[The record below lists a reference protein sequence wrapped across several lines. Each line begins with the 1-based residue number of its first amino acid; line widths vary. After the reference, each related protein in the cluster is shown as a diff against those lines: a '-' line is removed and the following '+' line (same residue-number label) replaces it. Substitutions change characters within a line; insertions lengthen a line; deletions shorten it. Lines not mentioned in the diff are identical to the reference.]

1 MDKTNN
7 KPKLL
12 AVGGVAL
19 AVIVLLVVLLLTRCG
34 GGIITA
40 SMDGGELTELLAAE
54 GNQTI
59 QLDGDVVLEGPV
71 VVNGNKTI
79 QGEGTIILNT
89 PVEGQ
94 WPKSD
99 VPTWGMG
106 CADIAVEDAQA
117 MPAAITVS
125 NGAKLTLGEGVV
137 VDAGNNA
144 NGILVQ
150 ERAELTV
157 SGQSGIRNGRYANL
171 VVAAE
176 AEAKLSG
183 GELLDGNVHNIINY
197 GKLELVDGNVSG
209 AKAGAA
215 IYTAGELIQSGGT
228 VSGAAFHNVYVAV
241 GTMTMTGGTNTEA
254 AKDGIRVA
262 EGASADVTGGTIT
275 LCNHGLCNDG
285 TMTAGAVLL
294 NECGIMNYETGT
306 MDLKG
311 TTVDTSEVYCLANS
325 GGTVNAVDFTAA
337 RCDTCAIYNFSGDM
351 NFTSLTVTGS
361 RDGNVANAGG
371 NLTIDGATL
380 DVCRDKSLTVGNGKA
395 VVKNATINGTTGD
408 KYGVY
413 AYGGELELSDSSIV
427 NVSSTAVKV
436 DAGSTVT
443 LTNVT
448 IKDAAQ
454 NGFQA
459 VGGRIVA
466 TNVSMENMGSHGIY
480 NQAGEV
486 EVNGLTV
493 KGVKKN
499 AVQQKEG
506 TTTITGLTA
515 ENMGNHGA
523 YVEAGTLTIED
534 GTIKT
539 MEGNGFYIVKG
550 DNKLVLK
557 NVSISDIV
565 QQGINNESVMELT
578 NVTITGAG
586 KNGIYN
592 KVGASATINGLHISD
607 VVEHGVN
614 NKAQM
619 SASGVTIQ
627 NTGKGSNGI
636 QNNGT
641 LTLNGA
647 TIGNSQN
654 HGLYNAGQ
662 LTASNVTIN
671 VTSQNGLYNDGGTA
685 TVNGLDITNAGDQGV
700 NNNATITLSN
710 VEIKGTAQNGIYNSK
725 GTAKIDKLSVSGT
738 TGHGVSNA
746 AAMTLTNA
754 EITGTGGG
762 KNGVQ
767 NTGSLTVGGITI
779 TDSKNHGIYNSA
791 GLSGSG
797 VSISNAADNGLYN
810 DGGTVDALS
819 GLTVTNVGGQGVN
832 NNSTL
837 VISEVTVSGTG
848 KNGIYNNGG
857 TATVTGLQVSNVGE
871 HGVSNQGT
879 MTLTTATL
887 DGSGVGSNCIQNK
900 GDLTVADV
908 TAKNSQNHGVYNDS
922 KFTATGELT
931 ITNAAVTGMY
941 NYGGNASLTTVK
953 ITTTGSHGLNNAGTM
968 TAQTLSVSG
977 AVENGIQNSGSLNVT
992 GSAYVGGSGKHGV
1005 FNGNQL
1011 NGNNITVASAGDLLL
1026 SNAGNMEIHGLN
1038 LSGYAHK
1045 AVYNAGYAELYNAT
1059 VDGTNVTN
1067 GGNAEYLV
1075 DNNGG
1080 TLDLT
1085 NATLVNANG
1094 VSLQNRGRAFSALT
1108 NVIIDGAGNYGIFVE
1123 AGSTVSGDGV
1133 VVNNI
1138 TKNTNLSGAE
1148 GYAIK
1153 NQGTITMMD
1162 HVTLGDYDDGVTG
1175 DGKTARK
1182 STSGIASTALTN
1194 DSATAS
1200 YSGYDL
1206 TVKNAPNGQAIYNK
1220 GVLYVTD
1227 LYAEDVKDAIV
1238 TRYTGWVTL
1247 SGTVTIKDTTR
1258 NPISI
1263 YGNEGKDY
1271 VNGITLTSGANMT
1284 IENCGS
1290 HAINNKGSFLAAA
1303 DTNLIIRNVTGQNVN
1318 AINNNGGTMT
1328 LGNVTID
1335 GVYVTISWN
1344 DKENKINTNS
1354 GNGIQSNSTLEI
1366 NGNVIIGGIFTKPA
1380 EGKTDNTNGSGMVV
1394 KNGGTVTGLGS
1405 VTIIGN
1411 QTAPEGYDGY
1421 TGLFNGIM
1429 MANGSLKIAGDV
1441 SVSNA
1446 KNQGI
1451 YLGDEKNGDTL
1462 SAKNITVN
1470 GVVNGNGIYVRYKTG
1485 VLNATGNLDV
1495 SATGQNGITNAGTFD
1510 VGGNVYI
1517 HDITSGFNGLR
1528 NDGSGKMTVAGDVT
1542 IANISG
1548 TTTATGRGNALTSNG
1563 KVTVGGNMTISG
1575 VTTSGNTDNTSN
1587 NAINGSGT
1595 ITVGGNVTVTDAVT
1609 AGHGAFLDQG
1619 KLLVTGNI
1627 EINGTGSGKQG
1638 IYGANETKTDGTV
1651 TKTAEIKA
1659 ANITIR
1665 NAGGNGIY
1673 INKTSNKL
1681 TVTGDINISGSAG
1694 GHGLSTTGIVTVG
1707 GNITISNTTNSSM
1720 NGIEAKSGSV
1730 MKVTG
1735 AIVINN
1741 SGKRGLNNAGTV
1753 TASSLSIN
1761 GFGENGI
1768 QNGGTLNIT
1777 GAITVANGTG
1787 TGHGIYS
1794 SKTLTADSISI
1805 SNVTRNGINNGG
1817 EMRVTGEVS
1826 VKNAVQGGIGS
1837 NKTFSAGSVTIDTV
1851 TAGPGINNSGT
1862 FTVTGL
1868 TTVKNI
1874 TCTDAN
1880 AIQNKNTM
1888 TLGDVVIDGVKA
1900 KIGTETVE
1908 DVTKDKSNVGN
1919 GLYNEKT
1926 LTLNGIANITNV
1938 FTDKKGNAVGA
1949 GFCQSAAGTTTGTG
1963 GMVITGTASTDEA
1976 YPYGIH
1982 NGIFLDGSTINLSG
1996 DITVTNVTNQ
2006 GVYVANENAALTA
2019 KNITITDVAGN
2030 SIYVNKATGALTTTG
2045 VITVKNAG
2053 QHGIN
2058 NVGTM
2063 NAGAIVLENITKNG
2077 INNSG
2082 TVTIATGDVTATN
2095 IGDTGIA
2102 SNGAFNAPNSTLT
2115 VNTVKNQGVS
2125 IKAEM
2130 NVFGIIVTNSTG
2142 HGVVVNQKNTTMTV
2156 TGTIR
2161 VDGFTKRGISN
2172 TQAGA
2177 EIKAGNIV
2185 VANGTSANIDAGIKN
2200 GNATA
2205 KITVTGDVT
2214 VSNVGGT
2221 TTAADVGNGITN
2233 TGIITVGGTL
2243 KVENTT
2249 SGASG
2254 KDTANCGIWNKAG
2267 TIKAAT
2273 LIVDGVANRSG
2284 IYLNGGTLDVTDLT
2298 VQNVKK
2304 YVGVYID
2311 SNATL
2316 KANTATVS
2324 NIGHQGI
2331 QAQHANTIE
2340 IGTLTFSSIAKNALR
2355 LYNANS
2361 NPTVTITNMIA
2372 SDVTEY
2378 ALAAQKELT
2387 ADNIS
2392 VGILW
2397 YQNCGKGA
2405 VHSNVKSGIG
2415 EVRNELPP
2423 DEADAV
2429 ADETASTTEETTET
2443 TPTEITETTPATT
2456 EASASVDGGET
2467 QPTTTEQEGV

>member
-12 AVGGVAL
+12 AAGGVAL
-19 AVIVLLVVLLLTRCG
+19 AVLILLVILLLTRCG
-34 GGIITA
+34 GGITA
-40 SMDGGELTELLAAE
+40 SMDSGELAQLLAAE
-54 GNQTI
+54 GTHTI
-59 QLDGDVVLEGPV
+59 QLDGDVVLEEPL

-79 QGEGTIILNT
+79 QGEGKIILGT
-89 PVEGQ
+89 ALEGQ
-94 WPKSD
+94 WPETD

-106 CADIAVEDAQA
+106 CADIAVEDAAA
-117 MPAAITVS
+117 MPAAVTVS
-125 NGAKLTLGEGVV
+125 NGAKLTLSEGVIL
-137 VDAGNNA
+137 DAGNNA

-150 ERAELTV
+150 QRAKLTV

-171 VVAAE
+171 VIAADAE
-176 AEAKLSG
+176 AQLSG
-183 GELLDGNVHNIINY
+183 GELLDGNVHNVINY
-197 GKLELVDGNVSG
+197 GKLEMTEGTVSG

-215 IYTAGELIQSGGT
+215 IYTAGEMTQSGGT
-228 VSGAAFHNVYVAV
+228 VSGAAFHNVYVAA
-241 GTMTMTGGTNTEA
+241 GSMTMTGGTNTEA

-294 NECGIMNYETGT
+294 NECGIMNYETGI

-311 TTVDTSEVYCLANS
+311 TTVDTSEVYCLANN
-325 GGTVNAVDFTAA
+325 GGTVNADSFTAA

-351 NFTSLTVTGS
+351 NFTNLTVTGS
-361 RDGNVANAGG
+361 RDGNIANAGG
-371 NLTIDGATL
+371 NMTIDGATL
-380 DVCRDKSLTVGNGKA
+380 DVCRDKSVTVGNGKA
-395 VVKNATINGTTGD
+395 VLKNVTINGTTGD

-413 AYGGELELSDSSIV
+413 AYGGELELSDSSIS

-448 IKDAAQ
+448 MKDIAQ

-480 NQAGEV
+480 NQDGEV
-486 EVNGLTV
+486 EANGLTIL
-493 KGVKKN
+493 GVKKN
-499 AVQQKEG
+499 AVQQKAG

-515 ENMGNHGA
+515 EDMGNHGG
-523 YVEAGTLTIED
+523 YVEAGTLTID
-534 GTIKT
+534 GGSLKT

-557 NVSISDIV
+557 DVTLSDIV
-565 QQGINNESVMELT
+565 QQGINNESVVELT

-592 KVGASATINGLHISD
+592 KVGASAVINGLNVSD
-607 VVEHGVN
+607 VKEHGVN

-619 SASGVTIQ
+619 TASGVTVR

-636 QNNGT
+636 QNNGD
-641 LTLNGA
+641 LTLSGA
-647 TIGNSQN
+647 SVTNSQN
-654 HGLYNAGQ
+654 HGLYNAGK
-662 LTASNVTIN
+662 LNASGVSIN

-685 TVNGLDITNAGDQGV
+685 TVNGLNVTNAGDQGV
-700 NNNATITLSN
+700 NNNATLTLSDAKIN
-710 VEIKGTAQNGIYNSK
+710 GTAQNGVYNSK
-725 GTAKIDKLSVSGT
+725 GTAKIDKLTVSGT

-754 EITGTGGG
+754 QITGTGGG

-767 NTGSLTVGGITI
+767 NTGSLTVGGVTI

-797 VSISNAADNGLYN
+797 VSISNTADNGLYN

-819 GLTVTNVGGQGVN
+819 GLTVTNAGGQGVN

-857 TATVTGLQVSNVGE
+857 TAAVTGLKVSNVGE

-941 NYGGNASLTTVK
+941 NYGGNVSLTTVK

-968 TAQTLSVSG
+968 TAQTVSVSG
-977 AVENGIQNSGSLNVT
+977 AAENGIQNSGSLNVT

-1005 FNGNQL
+1005 YNGNQL

-1026 SNAGNMEIHGLN
+1026 SNAGNMEIHGLS

-1059 VDGTNVTN
+1059 IDGTNVTN

-1200 YSGYDL
+1200 YSGFDL
-1206 TVKNAPNGQAIYNK
+1206 TIKNAPNGQAIYNK

-1238 TRYTGWVTL
+1238 TRYTSWVTL
-1247 SGTVTIKDTTR
+1247 SGNVTLKDITR
-1258 NPISI
+1258 NPVST
-1263 YGNEGKDY
+1263 YGVESGSY
-1271 VNGITLTSGANMT
+1271 VNGITLTSGTNMV
-1284 IENCGS
+1284 IENAGS

-1303 DTNLIIRNVTGQNVN
+1303 DSTLIIRNVTGQNVN

-1328 LGNVTID
+1328 LGNVTVD
-1335 GVYVTISWN
+1335 GVYVTISMYN
-1344 DKENKINTNS
+1344 DTTINSNS
-1354 GNGIQSNSTLEI
+1354 GNAIQTNSTMEI
-1366 NGNVIIGGIFTKPA
+1366 NGNVVIGGIFYKA
-1380 EGKTDNTNGSGMVV
+1380 ANNKNDNSNGSGVVV
-1394 KNGGTVTGLGS
+1394 KNGGKVTGTGS
-1405 VTIIGN
+1405 ITVLGN
-1411 QTAPEGYDGY
+1411 QTAPAGYEDY
-1421 TGLFNGIM
+1421 MGLYNGIM
-1429 MANGSLKIAGDV
+1429 LAKGTIDITGDV

-1446 KNQGI
+1446 QNQGI
-1451 YLGDEKNGDTL
+1451 YLGDSGGKDKL
-1462 SAKNITVN
+1462 SAGNVTVS
-1470 GVVNGNGIYVRYKTG
+1470 GVVNGNGIYVRYKNASFT
-1485 VLNATGNLDV
+1485 ATGNV
-1495 SATGQNGITNAGTFD
+1495 EVGATGQNAITNAGTFD

-1528 NDGSGKMTVAGDVT
+1528 NDGSGNMHVTGNVT

-1548 TTTATGRGNALTSNG
+1548 TTADKGRGNALTSNG
-1563 KVTVGGNMTISG
+1563 KVTVDGDLTISG
-1575 VTTSGNTDNTSN
+1575 VTTSGNKDNSSN
-1587 NAINGSGT
+1587 NAINGSGI
-1595 ITVGGNVTVTDAVT
+1595 ITVGGNVTVTDQVA

-1638 IYGANETKTDGTV
+1638 IYGANETKAEDGTV
-1651 TKTAEIKA
+1651 TKFAEIKA

-1665 NAGGNGIY
+1665 NAGGNGMY
-1673 INKTSNKL
+1673 INKNSGKV
-1681 TVTGDINISGSAG
+1681 TVTGAILIDTAGQHGINNVGTIKAGIITVNNACSTGTNNGISNNGGTVNVTGAVAVNGAG
-1694 GHGLSTTGIVTVG
+1694 GHGVSNNKNFTAASVTV
-1707 GNITISNTTNSSM
+1707 T
-1720 NGIEAKSGSV
+1720 
-1730 MKVTG
+1730 
-1735 AIVINN
+1735 
-1741 SGKRGLNNAGTV
+1741 NAGK
-1753 TASSLSIN
+1753 N
-1761 GFGENGI
+1761 GGNGI
-1768 QNGGTLNIT
+1768 QNSGSGNMTVSGAVNISSIVN
-1777 GAITVANGTG
+1777 GHAIYNAKTVSFGSFTSLD
-1787 TGHGIYS
+1787 T
-1794 SKTLTADSISI
+1794 SK
-1805 SNVTRNGINNGG
+1805 NGINNGG
-1817 EMRVTGEVS
+1817 SFTVGGEISVTNAGGDAVS
-1826 VKNAVQGGIGS
+1826 NS
-1837 NKTFSAGSVTIDTV
+1837 KTLTAGSITVDTG
-1851 TAGPGINNSGT
+1851 AKNGINNSGT

-1868 TTVKNI
+1868 TSVKNI
-1874 TCTDAN
+1874 TGTDVN
-1880 AIQNKNTM
+1880 AIQNRGTM
-1888 TLGDVVIDGVKA
+1888 TLNDVLVDGVKT

-1908 DVTKDKSNVGN
+1908 KDGQQVTQDKSNVGN
-1919 GLYNEKT
+1919 GIFNDKT
-1926 LTLNGIANITNV
+1926 LVLNGIANITNV

-1963 GMVITGTASTDEA
+1963 SLIITGTASADEA

-1982 NGIFLDGSTINLSG
+1982 NGIFLDGSSLNLSG

-2006 GVYVANENAALTA
+2006 GVYVANENAALA
-2019 KNITITDVAGN
+2019 AGNITVNGTGN
-2030 SIYVNKATGALTTTG
+2030 NGIYVNKATGTLTTTG
-2045 VITVKNAG
+2045 TITVKNTV

-2063 NAGAIVLENITKNG
+2063 NTGAIVLENITKNG

-2082 TVTIATGDVTATN
+2082 TVTIAAGDVTATN

-2115 VNTVKNQGVS
+2115 VNTVVNQGVS

-2130 NVFGIIVTNSTG
+2130 NVLGITVTGSTG
-2142 HGVVVNQKNTTMTV
+2142 HGVVVNNKNTTMNV

-2172 TQAGA
+2172 TQAGG
-2177 EIKAGNIV
+2177 EIKAGSIV
-2185 VANGTSANIDAGIKN
+2185 VTNGTSANIDAGIKN

-2205 KITVTGDVT
+2205 KITVTGDLT

-2233 TGIITVGGTL
+2233 VGTITVGSTL

-2267 TIKAAT
+2267 TIQAT
-2273 LIVDGVANRSG
+2273 NLIVDGVASRCG
-2284 IYLNGGTLDVTDLT
+2284 IYLNGGTMEAANLT
-2298 VQNVKK
+2298 VQNVQS
-2304 YVGVYID
+2304 YVGIYID
-2311 SNATL
+2311 SGATL
-2316 KANTATVS
+2316 RAEAAAVS
-2324 NIGHQGI
+2324 NINHQGI
-2331 QAQHANTIE
+2331 QAQHENTIT
-2340 IGTLTFSSIAKNALR
+2340 ITTLTLSSIAKNGLR

-2361 NPTVTITNMIA
+2361 NPTVTIVDLIA
-2372 SDVTEY
+2372 SDVAEY
-2378 ALAAQKELT
+2378 ALAAQKALT
-2387 ADNIS
+2387 SDNIS
-2392 VGILW
+2392 VGTVW

-2405 VHSNVKSGIG
+2405 VHGNIKSGIG
-2415 EVRNELPP
+2415 EIKNELPAAQSEEP
-2423 DEADAV
+2423 V
-2429 ADETASTTEETTET
+2429 ETTESIE
-2443 TPTEITETTPATT
+2443 PST
-2456 EASASVDGGET
+2456 EASASVEGGET
-2467 QPTTTEQEGV
+2467 QPTTTEQEGK

>member
-19 AVIVLLVVLLLTRCG
+19 AVLVLLVVLLLTRCG
-34 GGIITA
+34 GGMITA

-59 QLDGDVVLEGPV
+59 QVDGDVVLEGPV

-89 PVEGQ
+89 PLEGQ
-94 WPKSD
+94 WPKTD

-150 ERAELTV
+150 QRAELTV
-157 SGQSGIRNGRYANL
+157 SGQSGISNGRYANL
-171 VVAAE
+171 VICDGAE
-176 AEAKLSG
+176 VQING

-197 GKLELVDGNVSG
+197 GKLDLVDGNISG

-215 IYTAGELIQSGGT
+215 IYTAGELTQSGGS
-228 VSGAAFHNVYVAV
+228 VSGAAFHNVFVAA

-262 EGASADVTGGTIT
+262 EGAVADVTGGTIM

-285 TMTAGAVLL
+285 KLTAGAVML
-294 NECGIMNYETGT
+294 NECGIMNYETGI

-351 NFTSLTVTGS
+351 NFTNLTVTGS

-371 NLTIDGATL
+371 NMTIDGATL
-380 DVCRDKSLTVGNGKA
+380 DVCRDKSITVGNGKA
-395 VVKNATINGTTGD
+395 VMKNVTINGTTGD
-408 KYGVY
+408 KYGIY
-413 AYGGELELSDSSIV
+413 AYGGELELSDSSIAD
-427 NVSSTAVKV
+427 VSSTAVKV

-448 IKDAAQ
+448 IKDVAQ

-466 TNVSMENMGSHGIY
+466 TNVTMENMGSHGIY
-480 NQAGEV
+480 NQDGEV
-486 EVNGLTV
+486 EVNGLTI

-499 AVQQKEG
+499 AVQQKDG

-565 QQGINNESVMELT
+565 QQGINNESVVELT
-578 NVTITGAG
+578 NVSISNAG

-592 KVGASATINGLHISD
+592 KVGASATINGLN
-607 VVEHGVN
+607 VANVAEHGIN

-619 SASGVTIQ
+619 SASGVTIA

-647 TIGNSQN
+647 TIANSQN

-662 LTASNVTIN
+662 LTAANISVNVTA
-671 VTSQNGLYNDGGTA
+671 QNGLYNDGGTA
-685 TVNGLDITNAGDQGV
+685 TVTGLSVTNAGDQGV
-700 NNNATITLSN
+700 NNNATITISDAKIN
-710 VEIKGTAQNGIYNSK
+710 GTTQNGVYNSK
-725 GTAKIDKLSVSGT
+725 GTAKIDKLTVSATG
-738 TGHGVSNA
+738 GHGVSNA
-746 AAMTLTNA
+746 ATMTLTGA

-762 KNGVQ
+762 KNGIQ
-767 NTGSLTVGGITI
+767 NTGTLTVGGVTI

-791 GLSGSG
+791 SLNGSG
-797 VSISNAADNGLYN
+797 VTISNTDDNGLYN
-810 DGGTVDALS
+810 DGGTIGSLS
-819 GLTVTNVGGQGVN
+819 GLSVTNAGGQGVN
-832 NNSTL
+832 NNSTMTL
-837 VISEVTVSGTG
+837 SDVTVSGTG
-848 KNGIYNNGG
+848 KNGVYNNGG
-857 TATVTGLQVSNVGE
+857 TATVSELKVSNVGE

-879 MTLTTATL
+879 MSITNATL

-900 GDLTVADV
+900 GDLTVANV
-908 TAKNSQNHGVYNDS
+908 TAQNSKNHGVYNDS
-922 KFTATGELT
+922 GFTATGELV
-931 ITNAAVTGMY
+931 ITGAAVTGLY
-941 NYGGNASLTTVK
+941 NYGGNADITTMK

-968 TAQTLSVSG
+968 TVQNVSVS
-977 AVENGIQNSGSLNVT
+977 ASAENGIQNSGSLQVT
-992 GSAYVGGSGKHGV
+992 GYAYISGAGKHGV
-1005 FNGNQL
+1005 YNGNQL

-1038 LSGYAHK
+1038 LGGYANK

-1059 VDGTNVTN
+1059 IDGTNVTN

-1094 VSLQNRGRAFSALT
+1094 TSLQNRGRAFSALT

-1138 TKNTNLSGAE
+1138 TKNTAVNGAE

-1162 HVTLGDYDDGVTG
+1162 HVTLGDYDDAVTG

-1182 STSGIASTALTN
+1182 STSGIATTALTN
-1194 DSATAS
+1194 DSTTAS

-1206 TVKNAPNGQAIYNK
+1206 TIKNASNGQAIYNK

-1238 TRYTGWVTL
+1238 TRYTSWVTL
-1247 SGTVTIKDTTR
+1247 SGNVTLKDVSR
-1258 NPISI
+1258 NPVST
-1263 YGNEGKDY
+1263 YGVESGSY
-1271 VNGITLTSGANMT
+1271 VNGITLTSGTNMV
-1284 IENCGS
+1284 IENVGS

-1303 DTNLIIRNVTGQNVN
+1303 DSSLIIRNVKGQNIN
-1318 AINNNGGTMT
+1318 AINNNGGNMT

-1335 GVYVTISWN
+1335 GVYVTVSMYN
-1344 DKENKINTNS
+1344 DTTINSNS
-1354 GNGIQSNSTLEI
+1354 GNAIQTNSTMEI
-1366 NGNVIIGGIFTKPA
+1366 NGNVIIGGIFYKPA
-1380 EGKTDNTNGSGMVV
+1380 NNKTDNSNGSGVVV
-1394 KNGGTVTGLGS
+1394 KNGGKITGTGS
-1405 VTIIGN
+1405 ITIIGN
-1411 QTAPEGYDGY
+1411 QTAPEGYEGY
-1421 TGLFNGIM
+1421 MGMFNGILLSK
-1429 MANGSLKIAGDV
+1429 GIIELSGDV
-1441 SVSNA
+1441 SVSNV

-1451 YLGDEKNGDTL
+1451 YLGDEKTGDTL
-1462 SAKNITVN
+1462 KANNITVS
-1470 GVVNGNGIYVRYKTG
+1470 GVVSGNGIYARFKTSK
-1485 VLNATGNLDV
+1485 VETTGNVDI
-1495 SATGQNGITNAGTFD
+1495 SATGQNAITNAGTFH
-1510 VGGNVYI
+1510 VGGNINI
-1517 HDITSGFNGLR
+1517 HDITSGYNGLR
-1528 NDGSGKMTVAGDVT
+1528 NDGSGNMNVTGDVVIT
-1542 IANISG
+1542 NISG
-1548 TTTATGRGNALTSNG
+1548 TTADKGRGNALTSNG
-1563 KVTVGGNMTISG
+1563 KVTVGGNVTISG

-1587 NAINGSGT
+1587 NAINGSGV
-1595 ITVGGNVTVTDAVT
+1595 ITVGGNVTVTDAVA

-1627 EINGTGSGKQG
+1627 EINGTGAGKQG
-1638 IYGANETKTDGTV
+1638 LYGANESKDSAGAITKF
-1651 TKTAEIKA
+1651 AEIKA
-1659 ANITIR
+1659 ANITVR
-1665 NAGGNGIY
+1665 NSGGNGIY
-1673 INKTSNKL
+1673 INKNSGK
-1681 TVTGDINISGSAG
+1681 VT
-1694 GHGLSTTGIVTVG
+1694 
-1707 GNITISNTTNSSM
+1707 
-1720 NGIEAKSGSV
+1720 
-1730 MKVTG
+1730 VTG
-1735 AIVINN
+1735 AILIDGAAQHGINN
-1741 SGKRGLNNAGTV
+1741 VGTVNAGSITINNACPTGTNNGINNNGGAVTV
-1753 TASSLSIN
+1753 TGAVTVNGVGGHGVSNNKNFTAASVTVTNPGKN
-1761 GFGENGI
+1761 GGNGI
-1768 QNGGTLNIT
+1768 QNSGSGNMTIY
-1777 GAITVANGTG
+1777 GAVN
-1787 TGHGIYS
+1787 
-1794 SKTLTADSISI
+1794 I
-1805 SNVTRNGINNGG
+1805 SNVINGHAIYNAKTVSFGSFTSVDTSKNGINNGG
-1817 EMRVTGEVS
+1817 TFTVAGELSVTNAGGDAIANSKTLTAGSITVDTG
-1826 VKNAVQGGIGS
+1826 VKN
-1837 NKTFSAGSVTIDTV
+1837 
-1851 TAGPGINNSGT
+1851 GINNSGT
-1862 FTVTGL
+1862 FTVNGL

-1874 TCTDAN
+1874 TGSDIN
-1880 AIQNKNTM
+1880 AIHNKNTM
-1888 TLGDVVIDGVKA
+1888 TLGDVVIDGVKV
-1900 KIGTETVE
+1900 KIGTDTKEVDGVET
-1908 DVTKDKSNVGN
+1908 TTDKVNVGN
-1919 GLYNEKT
+1919 GIFNEKT
-1926 LTLNGIANITNV
+1926 LVLNGTANITNV
-1938 FTDKKGNAVGA
+1938 FTDKKGNTVGA
-1949 GFCQSAAGTTTGTG
+1949 GFCQSATGTTTGTG
-1963 GMVITGTASTDEA
+1963 SMIVTGTASTDTA
-1976 YPYGIH
+1976 YPYGIN
-1982 NGIFLDGSTINLSG
+1982 NGIFLDGSSLNLSG

-2006 GVYVANENAALTA
+2006 GIYVANDNAALTA
-2019 KNITITDVAGN
+2019 KNITVTDVAGN
-2030 SIYVNKATGALTTTG
+2030 GIYVNKATGALTTTG
-2045 VITVKNAG
+2045 TITVTNAAL
-2053 QHGIN
+2053 HGIN

-2063 NAGAIVLENITKNG
+2063 NTGAIVLENITKNG
-2077 INNSG
+2077 INSTG
-2082 TVTIATGDVTATN
+2082 AITIASGDVTVTGA
-2095 IGDTGIA
+2095 GDTGIA
-2102 SNGAFNAPNSTLT
+2102 SNGVFYAPNSTLT
-2115 VNTVKNQGVS
+2115 VNTVTNQGVA

-2130 NVFGIIVTNSTG
+2130 TVKGITVTNSNG
-2142 HGVVVNQKNTTMTV
+2142 HGVVVNNKNTIMNV
-2156 TGTIR
+2156 SGTIR

-2172 TQAGA
+2172 TQAGG

-2185 VANGTSANIDAGIKN
+2185 VTNGTSANIDAGIKN

-2205 KITVTGDVT
+2205 KITVTGDMT

-2254 KDTANCGIWNKAG
+2254 KDSANCGIWNKAG
-2267 TIKAAT
+2267 TIKANT
-2273 LIVDGVANRSG
+2273 LIVDGVANRCG
-2284 IYLNGGTLDVTDLT
+2284 IYLNGGTMEAVNLT
-2298 VQNVKK
+2298 VQNVRN
-2304 YVGVYID
+2304 YVGIYMD
-2311 SNATL
+2311 STATL
-2316 KANTATVS
+2316 RAETATVS
-2324 NIGHQGI
+2324 NINHQGI

-2340 IGTLTFSSIAKNALR
+2340 IGTLTLSKIAKNGLR
-2355 LYNANS
+2355 LYNNNS
-2361 NPTVTITNMIA
+2361 NPTVTITDLIA

-2378 ALAAQKELT
+2378 ALAAQKAITSDDLSIGT
-2387 ADNIS
+2387 
-2392 VGILW
+2392 V
-2397 YQNCGKGA
+2397 YYVNCGKGA
-2405 VHSNVKSGIG
+2405 VHGNIKSGVG
-2415 EVRNELPP
+2415 EIKNELPAAQNEEP
-2423 DEADAV
+2423 V
-2429 ADETASTTEETTET
+2429 ADPESIDPSSEAPASEE
-2443 TPTEITETTPATT
+2443 
-2456 EASASVDGGET
+2456 GGEPD
-2467 QPTTTEQEGV
+2467 QTT